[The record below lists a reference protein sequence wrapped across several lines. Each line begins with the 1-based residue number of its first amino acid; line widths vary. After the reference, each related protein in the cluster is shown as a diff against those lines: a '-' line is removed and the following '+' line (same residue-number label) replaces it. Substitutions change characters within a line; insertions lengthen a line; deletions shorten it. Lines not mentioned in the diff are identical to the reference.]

1 VEADRW
7 SDEGLAGPV
16 LILSASAGSGHVRA
30 AEAVRKA
37 CSAGGL
43 DAEHVDVLELAP
55 RWVRGVYGGGFKLL
69 AERAPG
75 MWRSLYSM
83 SDGPEGDTA
92 RWGPLAQRILFREF
106 RRLLRSRPWQ
116 YCVSTHFLPTQ
127 LAARSG
133 APRFGLVVTDY
144 TLHRYWV
151 QPRVHEYF
159 VGTPDLADGVRRRV
173 DGALVEATGIPVDPA
188 FASVC
193 PRESRAVLGL
203 SETQRVVV
211 VMGGGFGLGTEET
224 AAAALALP
232 GADLRVIVVCGTN
245 AESRDRLSTV
255 AASDPRLIVRGY
267 VDDIERY
274 MAAADII
281 VTKPGGLTVSESL
294 AVGRPMVLTRPLPGH
309 EEANARFLEAAGA
322 ALRAH
327 DGREVRGA
335 LERVFGDAA
344 LRARMTGR
352 MRGLARPGAAADIAA
367 IVSTRLRMP
376 VAA

>member
-1 VEADRW
+1 
-7 SDEGLAGPV
+7 
-16 LILSASAGSGHVRA
+16 
-30 AEAVRKA
+30 
-37 CSAGGL
+37 
-43 DAEHVDVLELAP
+43 
-55 RWVRGVYGGGFKLL
+55 
-69 AERAPG
+69 
-75 MWRSLYSM
+75 
-83 SDGPEGDTA
+83 
-92 RWGPLAQRILFREF
+92 
-106 RRLLRSRPWQ
+106 
-116 YCVSTHFLPTQ
+116 
-127 LAARSG
+127 
-133 APRFGLVVTDY
+133 
-144 TLHRYWV
+144 
-151 QPRVHEYF
+151 
-159 VGTPDLADGVRRRV
+159 VRRRV